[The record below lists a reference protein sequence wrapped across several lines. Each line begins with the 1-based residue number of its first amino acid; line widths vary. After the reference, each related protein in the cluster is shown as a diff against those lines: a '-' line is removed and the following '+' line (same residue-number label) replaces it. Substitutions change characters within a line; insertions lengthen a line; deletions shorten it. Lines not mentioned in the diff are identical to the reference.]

1 MDLNFIN
8 NLVKQNNSKIV
19 LLVMDG
25 LGGLPLDEN
34 GQTELESA
42 KTPNLD
48 RLSKKSICGLQI
60 PVGNSITPG
69 SGPGHLGLFGYNPIK
84 YQVGRG
90 VLAATGIGF
99 DLKPGDI
106 AARGNFATIDE
117 DGNVTDRRA
126 GRIPSEKNKE
136 LCELL
141 CEKIDI
147 PGVDV
152 FIETVKEYRFL
163 LVLRGKDLKS
173 NIFDTDPQQLGVQP
187 LKAKPTNPDSVNTAD
202 IVNEFLR
209 QAKYILKDQKP
220 ANMVLL
226 RGFSEKPDW
235 PRFPEVFGLK
245 SAAIASYPMYR
256 GLAGLIGM
264 DNLEI
269 KEGSIEEEFN
279 VLKNNWKKY
288 DFFFVHIKKTDSYGE
303 DGNFDSKVKII
314 EQVDSMIPLL
324 LDLNPDVILITG
336 DHSTP
341 SLLKY
346 HSWHPVPVLLY
357 SKYCRADNCESFG
370 ERECMKGG
378 LGVRF
383 PAEDLMPLALA
394 NAKRLAKFGA

>member
-357 SKYCRADNCESFG
+357 LS
-370 ERECMKGG
+370 
-378 LGVRF
+378 LIHI
-383 PAEDLMPLALA
+383 
-394 NAKRLAKFGA
+394 